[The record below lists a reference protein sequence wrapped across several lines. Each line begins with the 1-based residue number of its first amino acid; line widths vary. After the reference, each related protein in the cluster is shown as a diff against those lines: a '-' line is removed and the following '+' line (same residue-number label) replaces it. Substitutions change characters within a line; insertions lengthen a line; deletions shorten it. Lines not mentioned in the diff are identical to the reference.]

1 MGYSN
6 HYGNTFIDL
15 DFQTRVGKSFDSNM
29 FVTFNK
35 LKRKRNHIMKR
46 YIIEFNKDNISSY
59 TPRTVYVPCGEP
71 VQLLFTVKGETG
83 NQMAVAGSITLKDA
97 TGTETKTEDK
107 DVILF
112 TIPQSTDTYSVSS
125 FTFENG
131 ITYDTEINGSIG
143 LNGGVTLV
151 FSNVLVKPVPPESIS
166 YIDVGG
172 GGGGGGGS
180 YIECESLTA
189 TSQMDGTTTT
199 ISGGDGTIS
208 NGDSM
213 TSVSTEITP
222 AAINMYGGSTGA
234 CDIVIDS
241 GTGEVVVGGTSVGS
255 GYITIGSTALDE
267 QTLQALIA
275 LLQN

>member
-1 MGYSN
+1 
-6 HYGNTFIDL
+6 
-15 DFQTRVGKSFDSNM
+15 
-29 FVTFNK
+29 
-35 LKRKRNHIMKR
+35 MKR
-46 YIIEFNKDNISSY
+46 YIIEFNRDNISSY

-151 FSNVLVKPVPPESIS
+151 FSNVIVKPVPPESIS
-166 YIDVGG
+166 YIETN
-172 GGGGGGGS
+172 GGGGGGS

-189 TSQMDGTTTT
+189 TSMMDGSTAT
-199 ISGGDGTIS
+199 ISGGDVTVS

-213 TSVSTEITP
+213 TPVSTQITP
-222 AAINMYGGSTGA
+222 AAINMNGGNLGA
-234 CDIVIDS
+234 CDICLDTAS
-241 GTGEVVVGGTSVGS
+241 GEVVVGGTSVGS
-255 GYITIGSTALDE
+255 GYINIGSTTLDE
-267 QTLQALIA
+267 TSLQALLA

>member
-1 MGYSN
+1 
-6 HYGNTFIDL
+6 
-15 DFQTRVGKSFDSNM
+15 
-29 FVTFNK
+29 
-35 LKRKRNHIMKR
+35 MKR
-46 YIIEFNKDNISSY
+46 YIIDFDKDNESSY

-83 NQMAVAGSITLKDA
+83 NQMAGSITLKDA
-97 TGTETKTEDK
+97 TGTETKTEDEGT
-107 DVILF
+107 IIF
-112 TIPQSTDTYSVSS
+112 TVPQSTNTYSVSS

-131 ITYDTEINGSIG
+131 ITYDTTINGSIG
-143 LNGGVTLV
+143 LNGGVSLV

-166 YIDVGG
+166 YVDVGG

-199 ISGGDGTIS
+199 ISGGNVIVSDG
-208 NGDSM
+208 NSM

-267 QTLQALIA
+267 QTLQALLA
-275 LLQN
+275 LVQT

>member
-15 DFQTRVGKSFDSNM
+15 DFQTRVGKSFDDTLHL
-29 FVTFNK
+29 TFNK
-35 LKRKRNHIMKR
+35 LKRKRNHNMKR
-46 YIIEFNKDNISSY
+46 YIIEFNRDNISSY

-83 NQMAVAGSITLKDA
+83 NQMAGFITLKDA
-97 TGTETKTEDK
+97 TGTETKTEDEGM
-107 DVILF
+107 ITF
-112 TIPQSTDTYSVSS
+112 TVPQSTNTYVVSS

-131 ITYDTEINGSIG
+131 ITYDTTINGSIG
-143 LNGGVTLV
+143 LNGGVSVV

-166 YIDVGG
+166 YVDVG

-189 TSQMDGTTTT
+189 TSMMDGSTTT
-199 ISGGDGTIS
+199 ISGGDVTVSDGDTEGYNASLSYNGLSVYSPIDSSTTTIS
-208 NGDSM
+208 GNG
-213 TSVSTEITP
+213 
-222 AAINMYGGSTGA
+222 
-234 CDIVIDS
+234 
-241 GTGEVVVGGTSVGS
+241 
-255 GYITIGSTALDE
+255 ITIGSYTLDE